1 MKILVATVG
10 GSEEPVILA
19 ARKIG
24 LDKAILI
31 TGKPARDIF
40 DEPVKNDI
48 DPIAVSDRI
57 KNRLEHLG
65 AAVEILQVN
74 PFDFEDV
81 CLKTL
86 EVLEKARGNE
96 VSVVIS
102 GGTKIQALA
111 ASYAA
116 FMCGCKMYYT
126 QETVD
131 GADLVE
137 IPVTLG
143 ELDRIPDSRKSVL
156 LVMEDGD
163 DAATV
168 TEKLNRTG
176 SSENVPGKDADQKIK
191 LRKHTVK
198 KKTVSQYLK
207 ELREYGLIEQ
217 IDQKSKNYRYR
228 LTFAGKIAKLRWK
241 L

>member
-1 MKILVATVG
+1 MKVLIATVG

-19 ARKIG
+19 ARKLG

-48 DPIAVSDRI
+48 DPITVSDRI
-57 KNRLEHLG
+57 KNRLKHLG
-65 AAVEILQVN
+65 AAVEVVPVN
-74 PFDFEDV
+74 PFDFEEV

-86 EVLEKARGNE
+86 EVLEKARGND

-131 GADLVE
+131 GARLVE

-163 DAATV
+163 DAATI
-168 TEKLNRTG
+168 TEKLNKMGR
-176 SSENVPGKDADQKIK
+176 SENALGKDTNQKIK
-191 LRKHTVK
+191 QRKHTIK

-217 IDQKSKNYRYR
+217 MGQKSKNYRYR
-228 LTFAGKIAKLRWK
+228 LTFAGKIARLRWK